1 MQLRNYQVKAVE
13 ALRTS
18 LKQGFKKPLLV
29 LSTGAGKSMIFAE
42 VISGVIN
49 KGKKVLWLINRRNLV
64 YQMRETLKKHYA
76 IDAGVVMSG
85 VEGDETKAV
94 QIGTLQTY
102 TRRIKLDSMSGT
114 HFFHDAD
121 IILLDE
127 AQFCVSPQYKNL
139 LEGYYS
145 DRIIIGCSASPAR
158 GDGRGLGEI
167 FDTLV
172 EVETM
177 QNLIDQGYLVPFRY
191 FAPVDIDLTNVKIQG
206 GDYLIKDLD
215 GKINKTKLIGDIVE
229 NYLKC
234 GEGRPTLV
242 YAVNVAHSKNL
253 CEAFNKAG
261 IKAEHLDAHSSDIER
276 DVVFD
281 NILRGETLVIC
292 NVGLYT
298 YGLDIPMVSCI
309 IIARPTKSLALY
321 RQMGGRGGRPFK
333 GKKDCIILDH
343 ANCIDEHG
351 LLEWPIEWTLDGK
364 EKAWKKVSREIVK
377 KLVKCRS
384 CHLVFEGSKICPDC
398 GTEVES
404 FGHKIATVEAELEE
418 LTDKKPKAT
427 MADKRRFFGMLR
439 SYAKSKGYSE
449 GFCAHKFKEK
459 FKVWPNAVSDA
470 ECIQPDQEFKN
481 WITYQNIKW
490 AKSQAKAKAQENLNR
505 GGELVERYQAGES
518 ANV

>member
-1 MQLRNYQVKAVE
+1 MQLRKYQVKAVE
-13 ALRTS
+13 ALRAS
-18 LKQGFKKPLLV
+18 LRQGFKKPLLV

-42 VISGVIN
+42 IISGVIN

-64 YQMRETLKKHYA
+64 HQMRETLKKYYA
-76 IDAGVVMSG
+76 IDAGVIMSG

-102 TRRIKLDSMSGT
+102 TRRIKLDSISDT
-114 HFFHDAD
+114 HFFHNAD

-139 LEGYYS
+139 LEGYYL

-191 FAPVDIDLTNVKIQG
+191 FAPVNIDLTDVKIQG
-206 GDYLIKDLD
+206 GDYLIKDLA
-215 GKINKTKLIGDIVE
+215 GKVNKTKLIGDVVE

-234 GEGRPTLV
+234 GEGRPALV

-261 IKAEHLDAHSSDIER
+261 IKAEHLDARSSDDER
-276 DVVFD
+276 DAVF
-281 NILRGETLVIC
+281 NKILNHEIQVIC

-321 RQMGGRGGRPFK
+321 HQMGGRGGRPFAQK
-333 GKKDCIILDH
+333 RDCLLLDH

-351 LLEWPIEWTLDGK
+351 LLEWNIEWTLNGK

-377 KLVKCRS
+377 KLVKCRA
-384 CHLVFEGSKICPDC
+384 CHKVFEGSDSCPDC
-398 GTEVES
+398 GTKVES
-404 FGHKIATVEAELEE
+404 FGRKIATIEAELEE

-427 MADKRRFFGMLR
+427 MADKRRFFGMMKAYCR
-439 SYAKSKGYSE
+439 SKGYAE
-449 GFCAHKFKEK
+449 GAAAHRYKEK
-459 FKVWPNAVSDA
+459 YHVWPNAMKDVLP
-470 ECIQPDQEFKN
+470 IPPDREFMN
-481 WITYQNIKW
+481 WIAYRGIKW
-490 AKSQAKAKAQENLNR
+490 RKEQEKLKAQSNLQR
-505 GGELVERYQAGES
+505 GSALVEQYQSRHAG
-518 ANV
+518 